1 GSRLG
6 SRSSR
11 STTPARG
18 SAARAGRWNYSPFI
32 SVPCQLPAAGCT
44 TSPAGLTSTSNCTSS
59 CTMSIGTGSGTNAAS
74 ASRGCGS
81 TAIVSMPLR
90 RVLPGTTWSSQRT
103 APSAIQRCRRVRE
116 TSGSFDATKRS
127 SRSPAPPAASISMSD
142 GGASASGACSGRL
155 AIIGCM
161 KAFVSWLRALAA
173 IPIVSLAACCTT
185 DGPDATLGWT
195 PDRLYA
201 EAKDEMASGNWAAA
215 IKLLE
220 KLEARY
226 PFGRW
231 AQQAQL
237 DVAWVH
243 FKDNE
248 RALSLAA
255 IDRFMKQHP
264 NHASLDY
271 ALYLKGL
278 VNFNEQQGLFARFGS
293 QDLSERDQAALRESF
308 DAFKELLV
316 RFPDSKYA
324 PDAQA
329 RMRYLVNSMARG
341 KV

>member
-1 GSRLG
+1 
-6 SRSSR
+6 
-11 STTPARG
+11 
-18 SAARAGRWNYSPFI
+18 
-32 SVPCQLPAAGCT
+32 
-44 TSPAGLTSTSNCTSS
+44 
-59 CTMSIGTGSGTNAAS
+59 
-74 ASRGCGS
+74 
-81 TAIVSMPLR
+81 
-90 RVLPGTTWSSQRT
+90 
-103 APSAIQRCRRVRE
+103 
-116 TSGSFDATKRS
+116 
-127 SRSPAPPAASISMSD
+127 
-142 GGASASGACSGRL
+142 
-155 AIIGCM
+155 M
-161 KAFVSWLRALAA
+161 KTFVSWLRTLAA
-173 IPIVSLAACCTT
+173 IAIVSLAACSTT
-185 DGPDATLGWT
+185 DGPDATLSWT
-195 PDRLYA
+195 PERLYA

-341 KV
+341 KVHIARYYYNRGAYVAAANRAQEVIGQYQDAPALEEALYVLMRSYEKLGLDDLRADTERVLRRSYPESELLSKGFAADDRRWWQVWR